1 MSSQFPT
8 TRRITRQMRR
18 EMSLVERVS
27 QSEIVSNESLRE
39 LVQTEELL
47 LAEFT
52 NAKKRPS
59 KPTAEFTNAKKRPSK
74 PTAEYI
80 AGMSHPNMVL
90 TFYNEYTL
98 GNIAEDAYIDYI
110 GQYVIP
116 SVRKHLINVD
126 NAIYRYEYRRY
137 YKAVMFQRIAEFLN
151 ENPMYHDSLS
161 HAHCLAYCR
170 MIDYYFNSKFVV
182 TPRTTFATLIEK

>member
-18 EMSLVERVS
+18 EMSD
-27 QSEIVSNESLRE
+27 ESLQQ
-39 LVQTEELL
+39 LVQTEESL

-52 NAKKRPS
+52 TAKKRP
-59 KPTAEFTNAKKRPSK
+59 AK

-110 GQYVIP
+110 GKYVIP
-116 SVRKHLINVD
+116 SVRKHLVNVD
-126 NAIYRYEYRRY
+126 NTVYHYEYRRY

-151 ENPMYHDSLS
+151 GNPMYHDSLS
-161 HAHCLAYCR
+161 HAHCIAYCN
-170 MIDYYFNSKFVV
+170 MINYYFNSKFVV